1 MFAPSC
7 ISFVTWFIFTGDF
20 DENDESISGEFNE
33 DEFDDVHDA
42 VNLEFNAANLTDD
55 VAINNFDELEGGV
68 LAFLVRDENNPENSF
83 LVPASRIEEFQQS
96 L

>member
-7 ISFVTWFIFTGDF
+7 ISFVPWFIFTGDF
-20 DENDESISGEFNE
+20 DENDESISGEVNE

-42 VNLEFNAANLTDD
+42 VNLVFNAANLTDD